1 MAEVVDAMPDK
12 YESRRKCAWADW
24 LDGRVWKLMAGRD
37 FDVPS
42 RSMAAQ
48 VYQAAERRGIGVI
61 VHVNGDEVRIEA
73 VSNA

>member
-12 YESRRKCAWADW
+12 YETRRKYDWANW
-24 LDGRVWKLMAGRD
+24 LDGQKWRLQAGTD

-61 VHVNGDEVRIEA
+61 VHVNGGEVRIEA
-73 VSNA
+73 QVDA